1 MITKN
6 ITYTD
11 YNGETRTESLFF
23 NLNQTELMEMAYSD
37 GENISN
43 TLTKALADKD
53 IGTIV
58 RFLKKFITFA
68 YGEKSE
74 DGRFFVKSEEKRNNF
89 VCSAAFDALL
99 TELVSSDDSSAVEAF
114 IAGVVP
120 TALAAEMLPA
130 KTENAK

>member
-43 TLTKALADKD
+43 TLTKAMADKD
-53 IGTIV
+53 LGTIV
-58 RFLKKFITFA
+58 RFLKKFIAFA

-74 DGRFFVKSEEKRNNF
+74 DGRFFVKTEEKRNNF

-99 TELVSSDDSSAVEAF
+99 TELVNSNDSNTVEAF

-120 TALAAEMLPA
+120 SALAAEMLPA

>member
-43 TLTKALADKD
+43 TLTKAMADKD
-53 IGTIV
+53 LGTIV
-58 RFLKKFITFA
+58 RFLKKFIAIA

-74 DGRFFVKSEEKRNNF
+74 DGRFFVKTEEKRNNF

-99 TELVSSDDSSAVEAF
+99 TELVNSNDSNTVEAF

-120 TALAAEMLPA
+120 SALAAEMLPA
-130 KTENAK
+130 KTEKAK

>member
-43 TLTKALADKD
+43 TLTKAMADKD
-53 IGTIV
+53 LGTIV
-58 RFLKKFITFA
+58 RFLKKFIAIA

-74 DGRFFVKSEEKRNNF
+74 DDRFFVKTEEKRNNF

-99 TELVSSDDSSAVEAF
+99 TELVNSNDSNTVEAF

-120 TALAAEMLPA
+120 SALAAEMLPA
-130 KTENAK
+130 KTEKAK

>member
-1 MITKN
+1 
-6 ITYTD
+6 
-11 YNGETRTESLFF
+11 
-23 NLNQTELMEMAYSD
+23 MEMAYSD

-43 TLTKALADKD
+43 TLTKAMADKD
-53 IGTIV
+53 LGTIV
-58 RFLKKFITFA
+58 RFLKKFIAFA

-74 DGRFFVKSEEKRNNF
+74 DGRFFVKTEEKRNNF

-99 TELVSSDDSSAVEAF
+99 TELVNSNDSNTVEAF

-120 TALAAEMLPA
+120 SALAAEMLPA

>member
-1 MITKN
+1 MITKK

-11 YNGETRTESLFF
+11 YNGETRTESLLF

-43 TLTKALADKD
+43 TLAKALADKD

>member
-99 TELVSSDDSSAVEAF
+99 TELVSSNDSSAVEAF